1 MKRTALCFAVMAL
14 ALSGMAWAEDDEAE
28 RGVARISLIGGDVS
42 VRRGDSG
49 DWVAAAVN
57 APLVVE
63 DMVGTGPSSRAEVQF
78 DWANMIRM
86 ASNSEIRVAQLE
98 NQHYVIQIARGTVTF
113 RVLRES
119 KADVELN
126 TPNVSVRPNQ
136 IGAYRISVAE
146 DGESTIT
153 VRSGE
158 AEVYTSS
165 GSERLAAGSTMEAR
179 GTASDPEYRLV
190 AEIAQDSWDS
200 WNLSRDN
207 ELEQSKSYQ
216 YADSSVYGAEDLD
229 NYGTWV
235 DVADYGHVWR
245 PRVEI
250 GWSPYYHGRWTWVDW
265 YGWTWVSYDPWG
277 WAPYHYGRWFWDGGF
292 GWCWWPGGHMR
303 HHWSPALV
311 AFFGYGHGGGGFGY
325 GRIGW
330 VPLAPH
336 EPFHPW
342 YGRGHY
348 RGFRDGR
355 GPDRHFG
362 LTRDF
367 DVHRNYR
374 NARHGNGVVGMDAG
388 AFGRGH
394 GGVARVRGNEINR
407 AGLVRGVLPVAP
419 GRDSIR
425 MSNRDVN
432 RASLPRDL
440 GDRTF
445 AGRTRIRQ
453 TERVSFDQ
461 QRRGM
466 EEIARRASGDRSRDS
481 FRSGQQGRD
490 PQPGT
495 QHESLAGNG
504 RWRIQ
509 VEASRRIG
517 TQAGRVP
524 AERQH

>member
-250 GWSPYYHGRWTWVDW
+250 GWSPYYHG
-265 YGWTWVSYDPWG
+265 
-277 WAPYHYGRWFWDGGF
+277 A
-292 GWCWWPGGHMR
+292 
-303 HHWSPALV
+303 
-311 AFFGYGHGGGGFGY
+311 GHG
-325 GRIGW
+325 
-330 VPLAPH
+330 
-336 EPFHPW
+336 
-342 YGRGHY
+342 
-348 RGFRDGR
+348 
-355 GPDRHFG
+355 
-362 LTRDF
+362 LT
-367 DVHRNYR
+367 
-374 NARHGNGVVGMDAG
+374 GM
-388 AFGRGH
+388 
-394 GGVARVRGNEINR
+394 
-407 AGLVRGVLPVAP
+407 AGLG
-419 GRDSIR
+419 
-425 MSNRDVN
+425 
-432 RASLPRDL
+432 
-440 GDRTF
+440 
-445 AGRTRIRQ
+445 
-453 TERVSFDQ
+453 
-461 QRRGM
+461 
-466 EEIARRASGDRSRDS
+466 
-481 FRSGQQGRD
+481 
-490 PQPGT
+490 
-495 QHESLAGNG
+495 
-504 RWRIQ
+504 
-509 VEASRRIG
+509 
-517 TQAGRVP
+517 
-524 AERQH
+524 